1 MVRSGS
7 LPEKEVH
14 ICERTRGANVTLL
27 PFRANHWSK
36 QRSEATGT
44 FPNIMRNETKR
55 KTGSKR
61 QKGLH
66 AHACGILAREAD
78 VSPRA
83 GAASLRLAIPNPI
96 FGSLTGHISG
106 RVARANKE
114 STRFLPGARMT
125 ASQTTQTHKH
135 ERANK

>member
-7 LPEKEVH
+7 LPETEVH
-14 ICERTRGANVTLL
+14 ICERTRGVNVTLL

-83 GAASLRLAIPNPI
+83 GRSIVAACYPQSNFRKPHGA
-96 FGSLTGHISG
+96 HIGSG
-106 RVARANKE
+106 R
-114 STRFLPGARMT
+114 TR
-125 ASQTTQTHKH
+125 Q
-135 ERANK
+135 